1 MVPYFHEGLLLTAV
15 QASGFGDN
23 LVQRSKNSYG
33 HAAFTPDELVQNF
46 QDLVHWVDT
55 GVKP

>member
-1 MVPYFHEGLLLTAV
+1 MTATAV
-15 QASGFGDN
+15 SDVARIQRPEARVIAGEEFRRYASCCA
-23 LVQRSKNSYG
+23 S
-33 HAAFTPDELVQNF
+33 FTPDELLQNF